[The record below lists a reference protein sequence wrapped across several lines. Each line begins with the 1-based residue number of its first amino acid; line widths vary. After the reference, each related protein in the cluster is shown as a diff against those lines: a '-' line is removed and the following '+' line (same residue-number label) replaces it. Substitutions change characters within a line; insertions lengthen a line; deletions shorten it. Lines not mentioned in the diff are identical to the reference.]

1 MELLAEVIASIFQI
15 LVELGLQI
23 AADAFAELGFH
34 ALKEM
39 IKPSRPAKPGLAA
52 VGYFLTGI
60 LAGWIS
66 LMLFPVRLAV
76 SPGLRVLILAILPVA
91 SALCLWLFLTAIN
104 RPPASEDRRR
114 RFWFAYAFGVASA
127 LKRFSFGQ

>member
-23 AADAFAELGFH
+23 AGDAFAEVGFE

-39 IKPSRPAKPGLAA
+39 MKPSRPPRPGLAA
-52 VGYFLTGI
+52 IGYFLTGI

-66 LMLFPVRLAV
+66 LWAFPVRLAV
-76 SPGLRVLILAILPVA
+76 SPGLRLLILAVLPVA

-104 RPPASEDRRR
+104 RPAASEDRRR
-114 RFWFAYAFGVASA
+114 RFWFAYAFGVAFA
-127 LKRFSFGQ
+127 LTRFSFGK

>member
-39 IKPSRPAKPGLAA
+39 MKPSRPPRPALAA
-52 VGYFLTGI
+52 VGYFLMGI

-66 LMLFPVRLAV
+66 LWPYPVRLAG
-76 SPGLRVLILAILPVA
+76 STDLRLLGLAVLPVA
-91 SALCLWLFLTAIN
+91 SALCIWLFLTAIN
-104 RPPASEDRRR
+104 RPATSDDRRR
-114 RFWFAYAFGVASA
+114 RFWFAYAFGVAFA
-127 LKRFSFGQ
+127 LTRFSFGK

>member
-15 LVELGLQI
+15 LVELSLQI

-39 IKPSRPAKPGLAA
+39 IKPSRPPRPGLAA
-52 VGYFLTGI
+52 IGYFLRGI
-60 LAGWIS
+60 HRGMDQS
-66 LMLFPVRLAV
+66 MAV
-76 SPGLRVLILAILPVA
+76 PCASRRILGLRLLILAILPVA
-91 SALCLWLFLTAIN
+91 SALCLWLFLTTIN

-114 RFWFAYAFGVASA
+114 RFWFAYAFGVAFA
-127 LKRFSFGQ
+127 LTRFSFGK